1 MRDTIRTD
9 TRTPRNS
16 RSEKNTSPFLA
27 KAGIPRTGDD
37 QLPGYYSEEE
47 QMWVVDTAQGTQP
60 IINEHA
66 LSQLLTKTRAHEEE
80 DDDSYL
86 ALELMTKTY
95 LQIESD
101 DDTQPSGFNN
111 LLQLT
116 TKTASN
122 QEADDNRSACPLL
135 ELVTKSKVQQE
146 ADDDGFQSFGFHC

>member
-1 MRDTIRTD
+1 M
-9 TRTPRNS
+9 
-16 RSEKNTSPFLA
+16 
-27 KAGIPRTGDD
+27 
-37 QLPGYYSEEE
+37 
-47 QMWVVDTAQGTQP
+47 
-60 IINEHA
+60 
-66 LSQLLTKTRAHEEE
+66 TKTRAHEEE

-122 QEADDNRSACPLL
+122 QEADDNRSACQLL